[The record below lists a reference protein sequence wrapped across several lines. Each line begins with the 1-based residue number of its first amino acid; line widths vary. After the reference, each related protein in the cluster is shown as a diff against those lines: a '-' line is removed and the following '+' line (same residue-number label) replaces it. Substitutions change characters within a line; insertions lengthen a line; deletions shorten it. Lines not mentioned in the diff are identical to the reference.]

1 MPGTRKT
8 GPSHTVYRPVKN
20 RRQTVT
26 ALSHIKT
33 KCPQKVNCSLQPNV
47 NQSTPGMRE
56 TGPSH
61 TMSIIPYGM
70 SDKLS
75 WVRLLGEPHETTRPS
90 SRATCNKKSPKMTK
104 QVNQNSRVTQ
114 TSCHIWRP
122 VMLQLDAA
130 EQQSEKS
137 EKVQYRQQNSI

>member
-20 RRQTVT
+20 RRTVT

-47 NQSTPGMRE
+47 NQSTPGMRK

-75 WVRLLGEPHETTRPS
+75 WAPSHKETVTGKDEGD
-90 SRATCNKKSPKMTK
+90 RAKP
-104 QVNQNSRVTQ
+104 
-114 TSCHIWRP
+114 
-122 VMLQLDAA
+122 
-130 EQQSEKS
+130 
-137 EKVQYRQQNSI
+137 